1 MHFPTVQCNVSP
13 LSDVELRNNIT
24 YICALGFEKKS
35 GVKAIID
42 KLSAE
47 YWKHKG
53 YYNFT
58 STYKG
63 SFWRFMMNR
72 GLQHR
77 WLDKMYLKFCK
88 AVVPWK
94 LWLNLLFY
102 VISCVGGSYSLWA
115 PSFSVGPNPN
125 LEAEIFTFVI

>member
-1 MHFPTVQCNVSP
+1 MEPNLDRAIRLQSWWEYNVSP
-13 LSDVELRNNIT
+13 LSNVELRNNIT

-63 SFWRFMMNR
+63 SF
-72 GLQHR
+72 
-77 WLDKMYLKFCK
+77 
-88 AVVPWK
+88 
-94 LWLNLLFY
+94 
-102 VISCVGGSYSLWA
+102 
-115 PSFSVGPNPN
+115 
-125 LEAEIFTFVI
+125 

>member
-1 MHFPTVQCNVSP
+1 MQPNLDRAIRLQSWWEYNVSP

-24 YICALGFEKKS
+24 YICALGFEQKS

-63 SFWRFMMNR
+63 SF
-72 GLQHR
+72 
-77 WLDKMYLKFCK
+77 
-88 AVVPWK
+88 
-94 LWLNLLFY
+94 
-102 VISCVGGSYSLWA
+102 
-115 PSFSVGPNPN
+115 
-125 LEAEIFTFVI
+125 

>member
-1 MHFPTVQCNVSP
+1 MQPILTELQGFKVGGNNVSP

-63 SFWRFMMNR
+63 SF
-72 GLQHR
+72 
-77 WLDKMYLKFCK
+77 
-88 AVVPWK
+88 
-94 LWLNLLFY
+94 
-102 VISCVGGSYSLWA
+102 
-115 PSFSVGPNPN
+115 
-125 LEAEIFTFVI
+125 

>member
-1 MHFPTVQCNVSP
+1 MQPNLDRAIRLQSWWEYNVSP

-63 SFWRFMMNR
+63 SF
-72 GLQHR
+72 
-77 WLDKMYLKFCK
+77 
-88 AVVPWK
+88 
-94 LWLNLLFY
+94 
-102 VISCVGGSYSLWA
+102 
-115 PSFSVGPNPN
+115 
-125 LEAEIFTFVI
+125 

>member
-1 MHFPTVQCNVSP
+1 MQPNLDRAIRLQSWWEYNVSP
-13 LSDVELRNNIT
+13 LSNVELRNNIT

-63 SFWRFMMNR
+63 SF
-72 GLQHR
+72 
-77 WLDKMYLKFCK
+77 
-88 AVVPWK
+88 
-94 LWLNLLFY
+94 
-102 VISCVGGSYSLWA
+102 
-115 PSFSVGPNPN
+115 
-125 LEAEIFTFVI
+125 